1 MVTKTTR
8 TSHEPAEIFKIFT
21 LTKLAQLEGQI
32 FRITKSTKLE
42 GVITEKKNNKR

>member
-8 TSHEPAEIFKIFT
+8 TSHEPVEIFKIFT
-21 LTKLAQLEGQI
+21 TTKLAQLKGQI
-32 FRITKSTKLE
+32 FRITESTKLE